1 VGLVGACS
9 LLSYIIP
16 SSYHRIH
23 PLGCLQTAEMS
34 AKITVA
40 YHLKKM
46 LVRPGQRQYWPLGG
60 LRMAANA
67 GPDPSSGVACRYTC
81 SMIRPSCTPY
91 AAFPFFPRNKFKD
104 KATCLESRRHTL
116 EPQIG
121 VLRYVVQLELM
132 PSIRTG
138 RLASSGLSPGCTGG
152 RAPGRLSNICRFEF
166 SSHFRSTTELRCT
179 NACNAKFAASR
190 PTL

>member
-1 VGLVGACS
+1 LPTHHHLIKRRVVGLVGACS

-46 LVRPGQRQYWPLGG
+46 LVRPGQRQYLPLGG

-81 SMIRPSCTPY
+81 SMIRPSCIPY
-91 AAFPFFPRNKFKD
+91 VAFPFFPRNKFKD
-104 KATCLESRRHTL
+104 KATCLESRRHAL
-116 EPQIG
+116 EPPDWCSEICCSVRTYAIYPNRQTS
-121 VLRYVVQLELM
+121 VLRALPVVKHLDV
-132 PSIRTG
+132 G
-138 RLASSGLSPGCTGG
+138 RG
-152 RAPGRLSNICRFEF
+152 RMSAPVKYLP
-166 SSHFRSTTELRCT
+166 LRILIS
-179 NACNAKFAASR
+179 F
-190 PTL
+190 P

>member
-1 VGLVGACS
+1 MGLVGACS

-81 SMIRPSCTPY
+81 SMIRPSCIPY

-104 KATCLESRRHTL
+104 KATCLESRRHAL

-121 VLRYVVQLELM
+121 VLRYVVQLGLM

-138 RLASSGLSPGCTGG
+138 RLASSGLS
-152 RAPGRLSNICRFEF
+152 RW
-166 SSHFRSTTELRCT
+166 SSTW
-179 NACNAKFAASR
+179 
-190 PTL
+190 TLAEDE